1 MKDVDA
7 DHRVEMPGT
16 TPERS
21 GRNPRGYG
29 VGASNLTARTESVY
43 PETSSMMDAVVERD
57 NLWSALRRVERN
69 GGVAGVDNMPVEAL
83 RPYLKVH
90 WPRIKEELLCGRYV
104 PSPVLRVAI
113 PKPGG
118 KGVRQLGIP
127 TVLDRFIQQ
136 ALNQVMQSVF
146 DRDFPSRA
154 MDSDRAGAPV
164 MRCVPHAP
172 MLLRVA
178 GGSWTWIWN
187 SSLTG

>member
-69 GGVAGVDNMPVEAL
+69 GGVAGVDSMPVEAL
-83 RPYLKVH
+83 RPYLKAALAAHQRGTAV
-90 WPRIKEELLCGRYV
+90 WAVRAQSGVTGSDSQAGRER
-104 PSPVLRVAI
+104 SASI
-113 PKPGG
+113 GHSHG
-118 KGVRQLGIP
+118 
-127 TVLDRFIQQ
+127 
-136 ALNQVMQSVF
+136 
-146 DRDFPSRA
+146 
-154 MDSDRAGAPV
+154 AGP
-164 MRCVPHAP
+164 
-172 MLLRVA
+172 LYSA
-178 GGSWTWIWN
+178 GLESGN
-187 SSLTG
+187 AAGL